1 MQDGAVSGARTVL
14 RSAVNAAMSNDIS
27 VQALAVARTGTDS
40 AIDPGMAAAN
50 VSQPSAE
57 PAPAA
62 SLIINPTLR
71 LEPALGLVVIEFR
84 NDSGAITTSIPSERQ
99 IEAYQRWEQTRLGP
113 AHRAWCATRRRTR
126 HDSVRSSR
134 SGNRQAVTS
143 GIPQKEGCWACVDCC
158 WQTG

>member
-1 MQDGAVSGARTVL
+1 
-14 RSAVNAAMSNDIS
+14 MSNDIS
-27 VQALAVARTGTDS
+27 VQGVAVARTGSGS
-40 AIDPGMAAAN
+40 AIDPKMAAAS

-99 IEAYQRWEQTRLGP
+99 IEAYQRWEATQFGP
-113 AHRAWCATRRRTR
+113 SPAVGSNVPAVEAPPASSAADAFGRRR
-126 HDSVRSSR
+126 SE
-134 SGNRQAVTS
+134 AVKT
-143 GIPQKEGCWACVDCC
+143 
-158 WQTG
+158 

>member
-99 IEAYQRWEQTRLGP
+99 IEAYQRWEQTRFGP
-113 AHRAWCATRRRTR
+113 APTERGVPRVAAP
-126 HDSVRSSR
+126 
-134 SGNRQAVTS
+134 VTTA
-143 GIPQKEGCWACVDCC
+143 PEVHVPETPKQ
-158 WQTG
+158 

>member
-1 MQDGAVSGARTVL
+1 ML

-27 VQALAVARTGTDS
+27 VQALAVARTGSDS
-40 AIDPGMAAAN
+40 AIDPGMVAAN

-113 AHRAWCATRRRTR
+113 APTEHGVPRVAAPATTASEV
-126 HDSVRSSR
+126 HVPETAK
-134 SGNRQAVTS
+134 Q
-143 GIPQKEGCWACVDCC
+143 
-158 WQTG
+158 